1 MASSARL
8 DRLRKLIEPDLGV
21 LPNRPA
27 CPGPK
32 SDSDDDGGVLL
43 EPTASHVPH
52 SKPTAPNKADLTIK
66 APVENTD
73 HRFVWV
79 KDAESSFNPNLDS
92 MRLTT
97 APYPPSGATKLPAI
111 DLQRGDLA
119 SARNHY
125 TPIQALAKYPYK
137 YCEKTHMQGIASAF
151 FDQGKFWE
159 REWDLYYVWDL
170 EVTKPLILVRENQVQ
185 ALLAEINKHLKLGL
199 LITDQ
204 QREEGL
210 VLRFPDHPRCLPRYL
225 GRSYSREDV
234 DTMARNAP
242 SENHR
247 AAGEASHPPLKD
259 GTVEEFRQMMEKAAE
274 AQKAKS
280 KASKVKKQQD
290 RLVKNKT
297 MVDQFKRA
305 QRYLGLRATIQ
316 DGGMHGLSPA
326 IDPLMPAPFAFD
338 QSVVFVCIDVES
350 FERDHNKITEVGV
363 ATLDTEDLV
372 GVAPGVDGE
381 AWRDLI
387 QARHFRIKEYRH
399 LINHDFVKGCPDS
412 FKFGQSTVIPLG
424 EARDHV
430 ARCFQPPFGAQVID
444 ADESMEST
452 EPRRIIFLGHDTMSD
467 IDYLKKLKFDPST
480 ENIVELM
487 DTATMYRILADLGI
501 AGWDLHNAGND
512 AVYTVQAMLAVCVR
526 EAAMRGTQLD
536 ELREKERT
544 SRLNSALEEA
554 EQKAQYDAE
563 GWSDH
568 EADGDG
574 GGPVPLAVSG
584 MPNSLPAQ
592 SRAIPQY
599 DGASDRGR
607 EWGRGRGGIAVSG
620 DYGHGRSQGGLTSN
634 SADDYRRRS
643 EQRVRRG
650 SVQAQGEGRG
660 RSRGR
665 SFGRGR
671 GRGRGQ
677 SDSYLAGAVQD
688 HW

>member
-21 LPNRPA
+21 LPDRPA

-487 DTATMYRILADLGI
+487 DTATMYRVWHRD
-501 AGWDLHNAGND
+501 
-512 AVYTVQAMLAVCVR
+512 Q
-526 EAAMRGTQLD
+526 
-536 ELREKERT
+536 
-544 SRLNSALEEA
+544 
-554 EQKAQYDAE
+554 
-563 GWSDH
+563 
-568 EADGDG
+568 
-574 GGPVPLAVSG
+574 
-584 MPNSLPAQ
+584 Q
-592 SRAIPQY
+592 S
-599 DGASDRGR
+599 
-607 EWGRGRGGIAVSG
+607 
-620 DYGHGRSQGGLTSN
+620 T
-634 SADDYRRRS
+634 
-643 EQRVRRG
+643 
-650 SVQAQGEGRG
+650 GEFMG
-660 RSRGR
+660 
-665 SFGRGR
+665 
-671 GRGRGQ
+671 
-677 SDSYLAGAVQD
+677 
-688 HW
+688 

>member
-8 DRLRKLIEPDLGV
+8 NRLRRLIEPDLNV
-21 LPNRPA
+21 LPDRPA
-27 CPGPK
+27 SSDPVP
-32 SDSDDDGGVLL
+32 DSDDDGRVLL
-43 EPTASHVPH
+43 EPTASHAPE
-52 SKPTAPNKADLTIK
+52 SKPTAPSKADMTTK
-66 APVENTD
+66 APAANTD
-73 HRFVWV
+73 RRFIWV

-97 APYPPSGATKLPAI
+97 APSPPSGATKLPAI
-111 DLQRGDLA
+111 DLQCGDLA

-137 YCEKTHMQGIASAF
+137 YCNKIHMQDIASAF

-170 EVTKPLILVRENQVQ
+170 EATKPLILVRETQVQ

-199 LITDQ
+199 SITDQ

-210 VLRFPDHPRCLPRYL
+210 VLRYPDHPRCLPRYL
-225 GRSYSREDV
+225 GRAYSREDV

-242 SENHR
+242 GDNHR
-247 AAGEASHPPLKD
+247 AAGEASHPPLKE
-259 GTVEEFRQMMEKAAE
+259 GTVEEFRNMLEKAAE

-280 KASKVKKQQD
+280 KAHKAKKQQD

-305 QRYLGLRATIQ
+305 QRYLGLRATLQ
-316 DGGMHGLSPA
+316 DGVMHDLAPA
-326 IDPLMPAPFAFD
+326 VDPLMPTPFAFD
-338 QSVVFVCIDVES
+338 QSVVFV
-350 FERDHNKITEVGV
+350 GV
-363 ATLDTEDLV
+363 ATLDTQDLV
-372 GVAPGVDGE
+372 GVAPDVDGE

-399 LINHDFVKGCPDS
+399 LINRDFVNGCPDS
-412 FKFGQSTVIPLG
+412 FRFGQSTVIPLG

-430 ARCFQPPFGAQVID
+430 ARCFRPPFGAQDVD

-467 IDYLKKLKFDPST
+467 IDYLKKLQFDPSK

-487 DTATMYRILADLGI
+487 DTATMYRVWHRDQQSTGLGKILADLDI
-501 AGWDLHNAGND
+501 AGWNLHNAGND

-536 ELREKERT
+536 ELREKERAT
-544 SRLNSALEEA
+544 RLNSALEEA
-554 EQKAQYDAE
+554 EQKAQCDAE

-584 MPNSLPAQ
+584 IPNSSSAQ
-592 SRAIPQY
+592 SRAVPQY
-599 DGASDRGR
+599 DGASDRGP
-607 EWGRGRGGIAVSG
+607 EQGRGRGGN
-620 DYGHGRSQGGLTSN
+620 YGHGRSQRGLTNN
-634 SADDYRRRS
+634 STDDYRRRS
-643 EQRVRRG
+643 EQRARRG
-650 SVQAQGEGRG
+650 SAQARGEGRG

-665 SFGRGR
+665 SSGR

-677 SDSYLAGAVQD
+677 SDSSLAGAVQD